1 MTNPQDFLD
10 EAERLQQGAR
20 SSETRQRTVM
30 SRAYYG
36 CYHLA
41 LAFAQSTG
49 YKFDNNA
56 GSGRHQH
63 LMDYLQRAARDG
75 ELRQALNNLVTLRNR
90 RTRADYHLRRCITFE
105 DSREALDLAREIS
118 VVLNDSQQD

>member
-1 MTNPQDFLD
+1 MTSPQDFLD

-20 SSETRQRTVM
+20 SNETRQRTVM

-63 LMDYLQRAARDG
+63 LMDYLQKAARGG
-75 ELRQALNNLVTLRNR
+75 EFRQAVDNLLTLRDR
-90 RTRADYHLRRCITFE
+90 RTRADYHLRRSITFE
-105 DSREALDLAREIS
+105 DSRDALDLAREIS
-118 VVLNDSQQD
+118 AVFNDSLQD